1 MNNMKNK
8 VQLVGNLGNA
18 PEIKTLENGTKMAKM
33 SIATNETY
41 INQKGERVVETEW
54 HNVIAWGK
62 TAELAEQLLRKG
74 SEVIVEGKLTHRD
87 FTGTDNVKRYFTEVV
102 INSFLLLDKKQVAA

>member
-1 MNNMKNK
+1 MNSMKNK
-8 VQLVGNLGNA
+8 VQLVGNLGNT

-41 INQKGERVVETEW
+41 TNQKGERVVETEW

-62 TAELAEQLLRKG
+62 TAELAELLLQKG

-102 INSFLLLDKKQVAA
+102 INGFLLLDKKQVA